1 MNKLDN
7 DKKRH
12 PVRKVLALF
21 AGRKKQISAIYFFA
35 FFSGIIQ
42 LSLPLGIQSIISF
55 VLSNTFST
63 SLVVLIT
70 LVILAVLVNGIVQVN
85 QMKLIEKFQQ
95 ELFVRYS
102 LSYAE
107 HLPNVNLGVL
117 KDYLPHKVNYFLDIV
132 ILQKGVGKLLLDIPL
147 ATIQLVFGI
156 MVLFFYHPVF
166 IVFGLF
172 LLTILILM
180 IRFSGDRGLETSV
193 KESDYKYKVAA
204 WLGEITRN
212 LPAFKFSPHSQFGI
226 QKTDNLSGEYLNARN
241 QHFNI
246 LVMQYWWLIGLKVLI
261 TAVMFIAGTYLLIKQ
276 QLSIGQFIAAEIL
289 ILTVIGAV
297 EKIIINLETI
307 YDTLTA
313 VNKLEKILELETETS
328 GKIQY
333 AAQGNGI
340 EIIVEGLEHDNSNEK
355 IFSNLTIHI
364 PAGKRIAIT
373 GAAGAGKTNL
383 LRLFAGKINKYK
395 GKLLINGLP
404 FNNYDLASV
413 RKKTGLILNN
423 KEVFEGT
430 IRENLLEDKGCIP
443 INEVIGLAKKL
454 GISQLFENSEDGL
467 EKMLM
472 SGGKNISFSDGIR
485 IILLRNLIKQPELLL
500 MDDIAQ
506 VIDYDNNKTLYNHIL
521 KEMHNTTVVMVTENE
536 KLFHYF
542 DEIYNLKDGALIK
555 LPK

>member
-1 MNKLDN
+1 MGTIDTG
-7 DKKRH
+7 KKIH
-12 PVRKVLALF
+12 PVSKTLTLF
-21 AGRKKQISAIYFFA
+21 AGRKKLISSIYFFA
-35 FFSGIIQ
+35 FFSGLIQ

-102 LSYAE
+102 LSYSE
-107 HLPNVNLGVL
+107 HLPYVNLGGL
-117 KDYLPHKVNYFLDIV
+117 KEYLPHKVNYFLDIV

-156 MVLFFYHPVF
+156 LVLFFYHPVF

-172 LLTILILM
+172 LLTILIIM
-180 IRFSGDRGLETSV
+180 IRFSGDKGLRTSI

-226 QKTDNLSGEYLNARN
+226 QKTDNLSAGYLDARN
-241 QHFNI
+241 QHFKI
-246 LVMQYWWLIGLKVLI
+246 LVLQYWWLIGLKVLI

-289 ILTVIGAV
+289 ILTVISAV

-313 VNKLEKILELETETS
+313 VNKLEKILELETEKS
-328 GKIQY
+328 GTVKYI
-333 AAQGNGI
+333 AQGKGA
-340 EIIVEGLEHDNSNEK
+340 EIFVEGLEHEHGSEV
-355 IFSNLTIHI
+355 IFNNLTVTI
-364 PAGKRIAIT
+364 PAGKKIAIT

-383 LRLFAGKINKYK
+383 LRLFAGKVNNYK
-395 GKLLINGLP
+395 GKLLVNGLP
-404 FNNYDLASV
+404 YKNYDLASI
-413 RKKTGLILNN
+413 RKKTGLVLNN

-430 IRENLLEDKGCIP
+430 IRENLLEDTGCIP
-443 INEVIGLAKKL
+443 INEIITLAKTI
-454 GISQLFENSEDGL
+454 GVSQLFENFVEGL
-467 EKMLM
+467 EKELM
-472 SGGKNISFSDGIR
+472 SDGKNISFSDGIR
-485 IILLRNLIKQPELLL
+485 IVLLRNLIKQPELLL

-506 VIDYDNNKTLYNHIL
+506 VIAYDNNKILYEHIL
-521 KEMHNTTVVMVTENE
+521 KDMHNTTVVMVTEDKN
-536 KLFHYF
+536 LFPYF
-542 DEIYNLKDGALIK
+542 DEIYKLQNGSLIK
-555 LPK
+555 LTK